1 MIDPTKIQGTVYPFV
16 SLGHGENRL
25 DAFDDAEVEVGI
37 EAINVVRCT
46 SFVPVGPDGRWR
58 VNNTEEVPKIKNG
71 ESLPMAF
78 QNVYSKKKYVSAI
91 IAIDLKKM
99 RNTYPSNEVWI
110 LK

>member
-1 MIDPTKIQGTVYPFV
+1 M
-16 SLGHGENRL
+16 